1 MHSTK
6 TLVSIALC
14 LASLRLAEAF
24 ASPMNP
30 QAQEAAPSAMAKRIG
45 AIKAIEGSTLTL
57 TPDSGS
63 DVNVTVS
70 AATRIVRIAP
80 GEKSLKNA
88 TPIQMSDLQVGDRVL
103 IGGKASDDA
112 KSLVAAS
119 IVVMKNSD
127 LEARNQQA
135 SQDWQKRGFGG
146 LVTAVDVSAATVTI
160 SVTGFAGTKTILVRA
175 SKDTVIRRYAPDSV
189 KFDDAKLSTLQDL
202 HPGDQLRARGNHS
215 PDGAELTA
223 EEIVSGSFRNVAGI
237 VSSVDTSASTIIVQ
251 DVLSKTPVQV
261 KVTSESQLHKLPS
274 EMAQHIA
281 MRLKATVVAQP
292 SNGAAAPSN
301 STSSEAGSGSRP
313 GGGMGAGS
321 GNGMRSGAAPDFQ
334 QMLSRLPPVTL
345 KDLNKGDAVMI
356 VTTPGTASGAG
367 TVITL
372 IAGVEPIL
380 QAAPSGSQAM
390 MLSPWTLGGPSGD
403 SGNQ

>member
-119 IVVMKNSD
+119 IVVMKHSD

-251 DVLSKTPVQV
+251 DVLSKKPVQV